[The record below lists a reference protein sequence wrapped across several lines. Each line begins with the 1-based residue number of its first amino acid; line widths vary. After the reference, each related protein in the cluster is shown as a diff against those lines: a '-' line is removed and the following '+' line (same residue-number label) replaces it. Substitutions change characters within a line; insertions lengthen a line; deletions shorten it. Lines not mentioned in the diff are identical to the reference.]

1 MLLVKAAKI
10 GNGILWIVIVFST
23 LMALSGNPEKVVRFN
38 QGGKVTTL
46 KIKEDRF
53 NGLQPFAGIGTAAIA
68 LTTGYV
74 LTHPLRDW
82 RKSKE
87 DEIKLK
93 SNSET
98 A

>member
-10 GNGILWIVIVFST
+10 GNGLLWIVIVFSS

-38 QGGKVTTL
+38 QGGKITTL

-53 NGLQPFAGIGTAAIA
+53 NGLQPFAGMGSFAIA
-68 LTTGYV
+68 AATGYV

-82 RKSKE
+82 WKSKE
-87 DEIKLK
+87 QEMKLK
-93 SNSET
+93 SNAEI